1 MHLKSNIN
9 KMYLLKAVKW
19 FMIIMPIIVLFFEE
33 HGLSLTQIMILQA
46 TYSFTVALFEIPSGF
61 FADIYGRRLSLF
73 YGSIFIFI
81 GYLIFSFFSGF
92 NEFFIAEIFLGIGG
106 SLVSGADSAI
116 IYDTLLELKED
127 EDYTKIEG
135 RNYGIGNVSEGIAGI
150 LGGFLALTSL
160 DLPVYIQTFVM
171 FFSIPISYSLIEP
184 KNSYKL
190 AKSLNSILLI
200 VKETFLYN
208 NKL

>member
-73 YGSIFIFI
+73 YGSIFI
-81 GYLIFSFFSGF
+81 LPFF
-92 NEFFIAEIFLGIGG
+92 
-106 SLVSGADSAI
+106 
-116 IYDTLLELKED
+116 Y
-127 EDYTKIEG
+127 YQ
-135 RNYGIGNVSEGIAGI
+135 R
-150 LGGFLALTSL
+150 
-160 DLPVYIQTFVM
+160 
-171 FFSIPISYSLIEP
+171 
-184 KNSYKL
+184 
-190 AKSLNSILLI
+190 
-200 VKETFLYN
+200 
-208 NKL
+208 